1 MVNVWV
7 AYILDLIIGD
17 PRGFPHPVIYIGKL
31 ITFLEKQI
39 RKTAKTEQAL
49 RIGGIFLT
57 LITVLVPFT
66 LTWGIL
72 FLAAKVH
79 PYLFYFMNILIM
91 WTCLATKSLQTE
103 SMKVYLALVGEDLP
117 QARINLSYIVG
128 RDTRELSEDEVIK
141 ATVETVA
148 ENTADGII
156 APLFYMVIGGAP
168 LAIVYKAINTMDSM
182 IGYKNEQYLYLGRAA
197 AKLDDLANWI
207 PARIT
212 GIFLAI
218 STLFLRFNV
227 CGSFRI
233 LRRDRLNHTSPNC
246 GYPEAATAGALDIQL
261 GGTHTY
267 FQQTIYKPTIGDDAR
282 PVEGEDIKRTV
293 KLMYLATVVTMV
305 VFSLIIWTIEG

>member
-117 QARINLSYIVG
+117 QARSNLSYIVG
-128 RDTRELSEDEVIK
+128 RDTRELTEDEVIK

-148 ENTADGII
+148 ENTSDGII
-156 APLFYMVIGGAP
+156 APLFYMIVGGAP
-168 LAIVYKAINTMDSM
+168 LGMAYKAINTMDSM
-182 IGYKNEQYLYLGRAA
+182 IGYKNEKYLHLGWAA

-212 GIFLAI
+212 GIFLAL
-218 STLFLRFNV
+218 STIILRYNV
-227 CGSFRI
+227 YGSFKI

-267 FQQTIYKPTIGDDAR
+267 FQQTIYKPTIGDDVR
-282 PVEGEDIKRTV
+282 PVEGEDINRTV
-293 KLMYLATVVTMV
+293 KLMHVATVLTMV
-305 VFSLIIWTIEG
+305 VFSLIF